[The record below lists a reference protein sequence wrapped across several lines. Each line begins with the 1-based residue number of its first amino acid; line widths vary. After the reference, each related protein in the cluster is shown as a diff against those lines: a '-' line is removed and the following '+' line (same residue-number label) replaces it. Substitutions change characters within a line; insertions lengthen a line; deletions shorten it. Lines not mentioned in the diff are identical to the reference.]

1 MKSVLSLL
9 VLLFL
14 ARPDSSLARIALESR
29 LDADNAMR
37 RAFVGRVEDVL
48 ARTEKR
54 IQEVF
59 GITPDGKVIIEPSDK
74 SFDFKLTSPDP
85 TSSAGRAGNLKINS
99 RVVLNYPIEDLQIAA
114 ARNLYLMVWP
124 KFRKP
129 FGTDNVLAERMYVEG
144 MTAYAA
150 ELLWPG
156 NSRWKYAGLYGKE
169 GNGHYRQYLSTERN
183 LAEDVLRALSS
194 EIAKDL
200 ADRLLPPSKAA
211 NPSHLFAGRLLSY
224 RIMKTFEEDMDPKM
238 IQLMD
243 FTEFRQRLPRA
254 LDVIIKGFGK
264 RER

>member
-14 ARPDSSLARIALESR
+14 ARPDSSLAHMTLESR
-29 LDADNAMR
+29 LDADNAVR
-37 RAFVGRVEDVL
+37 RAFHGRMENVL
-48 ARTEKR
+48 ARTRKR
-54 IQEVF
+54 IQDVF
-59 GITPDGKVIIEPSDK
+59 GITPDGKVIIEPSDE

-85 TSSAGRAGNLKINS
+85 SSSAGSASNLKINS
-99 RVVLNYPIEDLQIAA
+99 RVVLSYSIEDLQIAA

-156 NSRWKYAGLYGKE
+156 NSPWKYAGVYGKE
-169 GNGHYRQYLSTERN
+169 GNGHYRQYLSTEKN

-194 EIAKDL
+194 GIAKDEADHLL
-200 ADRLLPPSKAA
+200 APSMAA
-211 NPSHLFAGRLLSY
+211 NLSRLFPGRLLSY
-224 RIMKTFEEDMDPKM
+224 RIMKTLEKDMDPKM

-254 LDVIIKGFGK
+254 LEVIIKGFGK